1 LGAILAEASDNTEQA
16 MAAYGVHLGTAF
28 QLIDDVLDYSGDH
41 AVIGKNVGDDL
52 AEGKTTLPLI
62 YAMKHGT
69 SDQAQLVREAI
80 RGGRIDELNAVVE
93 AIRASGALD
102 YARAQAEAESRTACA
117 ALEAL
122 PRSNYRD
129 YLLQLAD
136 FAVTRT
142 F

>member
-1 LGAILAEASDNTEQA
+1 
-16 MAAYGVHLGTAF
+16 
-28 QLIDDVLDYSGDH
+28 
-41 AVIGKNVGDDL
+41 
-52 AEGKTTLPLI
+52 LPLI

-69 SDQAQLVREAI
+69 PDQAQLVREAI